1 MNSTT
6 EKTVLCNYAQTI
18 FFADDYRNVILASLT
33 INSQLF
39 PVPEKS
45 DLTTLPELVAELSPV
60 IAFFGLR
67 PDAPTLEKFD
77 KMGFQ
82 RIIIAD
88 VITDVNNNVTNVP
101 EHGKVFHV
109 PYETLAEH
117 VQFTRGHTANM
128 ILEYMLCE
136 DPDYVTVI
144 NRHDAEHFKIGICAT
159 DEPIHALIQK
169 MVTTYRGI
177 ELMESMIVRGALI
190 KNIREQV
197 ESSRIKYH
205 LIRYDLGELRV
216 AAVYCSEFIED
227 MRSSIMKE
235 YANLRILYRLSEG
248 ESGLGYEMNII
259 GNANDDVAKMLN
271 IPVVNQKSPC
281 SIITWL
287 PLAQALK
294 ILTFL
299 TPEAKL

>member
-6 EKTVLCNYAQTI
+6 EKTVLCKHAQTI
-18 FFADDYRNVILASLT
+18 FFADDYRNTILASLT

-45 DLTTLPELVAELSPV
+45 DLAALPELVTELSPIV
-60 IAFFGLR
+60 AFFGLH
-67 PDAPTLEKFD
+67 PSAQTLEKFEQL
-77 KMGFQ
+77 GFQ
-82 RIIIAD
+82 RIII
-88 VITDVNNNVTNVP
+88 TDATPN
-101 EHGKVFHV
+101 EQGKIYHV
-109 PYETLAEH
+109 PYSALTEH

-128 ILEYMLCE
+128 LLEYMMCE
-136 DPDYVTVI
+136 DPDYETVI
-144 NRHDAEHFKIGICAT
+144 NKHDAAHFKIGICAT
-159 DEPIHALIQK
+159 DEPVHALIQK
-169 MVTTYRGI
+169 MVSTYRGI
-177 ELMESMIVRGALI
+177 ELMESMIVRGSLI
-190 KNIREQV
+190 KSIREQIAY
-197 ESSRIKYH
+197 SRIKYH
-205 LIRYDLGELRV
+205 LVRYDLGELRI
-216 AAVYCSEFIED
+216 AAVYCSEFVED
-227 MRSSIMKE
+227 MRSMIMKE

-259 GNANDDVAKMLN
+259 GNAGDDVAKMLD

-299 TPEAKL
+299 VPEAKL